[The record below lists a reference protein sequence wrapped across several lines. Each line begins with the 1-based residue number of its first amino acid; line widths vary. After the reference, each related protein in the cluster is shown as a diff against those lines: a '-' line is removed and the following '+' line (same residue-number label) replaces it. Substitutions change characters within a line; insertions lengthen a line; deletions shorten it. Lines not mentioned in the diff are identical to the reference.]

1 MCFMVAKSFCI
12 QLIFLVFIWLVFL
25 CRNYW
30 RSLDHDLI
38 ASILEKDI
46 SILAGNL
53 NSGRSYLI
61 TVLHSSLLAKCI
73 ASDHM

>member
-12 QLIFLVFIWLVFL
+12 PNFKVILIFLAFIWLIFL

-46 SILAGNL
+46 SILAGNF

-61 TVLHSSLLAKCI
+61 TAVIL
-73 ASDHM
+73 DHKD